1 MTGQAAGIAAALAA
15 DSGRQPREVD
25 ARKIQSA
32 LLKQGA
38 YLSSTVEAATRVA
51 VSAAE

>member
-15 DSGRQPREVD
+15 ESGRQPRDVD
-25 ARKIQSA
+25 ARNIQRA

-38 YLSSTVEAATRVA
+38 YLSPTVEAATRVA
-51 VSAAE
+51 LSAAE